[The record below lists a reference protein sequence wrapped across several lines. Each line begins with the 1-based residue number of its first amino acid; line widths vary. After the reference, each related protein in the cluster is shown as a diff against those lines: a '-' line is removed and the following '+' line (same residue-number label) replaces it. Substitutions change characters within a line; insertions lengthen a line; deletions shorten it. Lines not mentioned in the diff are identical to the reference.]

1 MYAVIG
7 TWKMCSRGL
16 YEACDMLAAGGTAGD
31 AAVHTI
37 LQVENNPAYCSVGY
51 GGLPDRDGHV
61 MLDAAYMDGN
71 TLRMGGIM
79 SAENVQNPILA
90 ARKLCGREVNCLL
103 AGRGA
108 EQFAVENGLPLRD
121 MRTES
126 SLRRWQE
133 AVQQDTKRLEAYRGH
148 DTVCVLALDEQGG
161 MAAGTSTSGLF
172 MKAPGRVG
180 DSPVIGSGFYCDSR
194 YGAAAA
200 TGLGEDIMR
209 GCLSYEIV
217 SLMKRGASPKEDRA
231 GGGRGQHQPDRPFS
245 RRPLRRGH
253 HPALLPLR
261 GGGCKRHGPLRRGR
275 GGRLPFRYGRRT
287 GKRGLNF
294 TPAGVEINK
303 RRNTFMKKL
312 LAIVLAVLMFALP
325 ALAMA
330 DELTMG
336 SWRTDDM
343 EQVTA
348 LLAKYEEL
356 TGVKIVFQPTQSTQY
371 NATLRTQLDEKI
383 GPDLFYSRS
392 FSTGAELSE
401 NGFNVIVNDVPGVK
415 ENFTESALAAFTDAN
430 GNIFAVPL
438 AAVSHF
444 VYYNKAIFA
453 ENNIEIPATFE
464 DFLAVC
470 QQLKDA
476 GIQPLSNGIAANW
489 DILECVLC
497 GMIPN
502 YITAEER
509 LAYESGE
516 KKMNDET
523 WVKIYSDF
531 AKLVPFFPEAFASI
545 DNDNANVMF
554 GLGQSAMLIDGS
566 WSYGTLAGDDYDIE
580 VGFFPIPAPA
590 GNAAGFSLH
599 PDFGIAGNADSAHPE
614 EVKAFLEWLAS
625 VEGAKITAE
634 VIPDGFLP
642 MINADVAPEGSI
654 IADMNA
660 AGEGKNAD
668 MRFVWS
674 KMMSLYTPMVDELNA
689 ICRGEQTPEGAA
701 NAINALWEAELAK

>member
-1 MYAVIG
+1 
-7 TWKMCSRGL
+7 
-16 YEACDMLAAGGTAGD
+16 
-31 AAVHTI
+31 
-37 LQVENNPAYCSVGY
+37 
-51 GGLPDRDGHV
+51 
-61 MLDAAYMDGN
+61 
-71 TLRMGGIM
+71 
-79 SAENVQNPILA
+79 
-90 ARKLCGREVNCLL
+90 
-103 AGRGA
+103 
-108 EQFAVENGLPLRD
+108 
-121 MRTES
+121 
-126 SLRRWQE
+126 
-133 AVQQDTKRLEAYRGH
+133 
-148 DTVCVLALDEQGG
+148 
-161 MAAGTSTSGLF
+161 
-172 MKAPGRVG
+172 
-180 DSPVIGSGFYCDSR
+180 
-194 YGAAAA
+194 
-200 TGLGEDIMR
+200 
-209 GCLSYEIV
+209 
-217 SLMKRGASPKEDRA
+217 
-231 GGGRGQHQPDRPFS
+231 
-245 RRPLRRGH
+245 
-253 HPALLPLR
+253 
-261 GGGCKRHGPLRRGR
+261 
-275 GGRLPFRYGRRT
+275 
-287 GKRGLNF
+287 
-294 TPAGVEINK
+294 
-303 RRNTFMKKL
+303 MKKL

-325 ALAMA
+325 SLAMA

-343 EQVTA
+343 EQVSA

-356 TGVKIVFQPTQSTQY
+356 TGVKIVFQPTTSTQY
-371 NATLRTQLDEKI
+371 NATLRQQLDGGI

-392 FSTGAELSE
+392 FSAGAELSE
-401 NGFNVIVNDVPGVK
+401 NGFNVVVNDLPGVK
-415 ENFTESALAAFTDAN
+415 ENFTESALAAFTDAD
-430 GNIFAVPL
+430 GKVFAVPF

-453 ENNIEIPATFE
+453 ENNIEVPTTFE
-464 DFLAVC
+464 EFLAVC
-470 QQLKDA
+470 EQLKAA

-523 WVKIYSDF
+523 WLQIYTDF
-531 AKLVPFFPEAFASI
+531 AKLVPYFPEAFASI

-566 WSYGTLAGDDYDIE
+566 WSYGTLSGDDYDVD
-580 VGFFPIPAPA
+580 VGFFSIPAPA
-590 GNAAGFSLH
+590 GKAAGFSLH
-599 PDFGIAGNADSAHPE
+599 PDFGIAGNAASKHPE

-625 VEGAKITAE
+625 VEGARITAS

-674 KMMSLYTPMVDELNA
+674 KMMALYQPMVDELNA